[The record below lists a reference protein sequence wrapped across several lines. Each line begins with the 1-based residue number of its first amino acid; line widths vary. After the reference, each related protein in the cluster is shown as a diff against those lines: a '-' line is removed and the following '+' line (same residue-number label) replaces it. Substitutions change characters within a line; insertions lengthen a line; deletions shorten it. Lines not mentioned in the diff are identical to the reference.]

1 MKKTLT
7 EMTQEELWEMF
18 PIILKAHNPR
28 YKNWYEQQAEELSN
42 TLAHKDIYRINHIGS
57 TAVEGL
63 IAKPTVDILL
73 EMSRNCDMEGL
84 RRTLEENG
92 WIYMSG
98 EHQPECRLVFN
109 KGYTPQGFAE
119 KVFHLHVRY
128 AGDWDELYFRDYLM
142 AHSDAA
148 HAYEELKKRLCVEF
162 EHNRDAYT
170 QAKGD
175 FIQGATEK
183 ARKEMQGKYI
193 PR

>member
-7 EMTQEELWEMF
+7 EMTQEELWELF

-28 YKNWYEQQAEELSN
+28 YKNWYEQQAEELLN
-42 TLAHKDIYRINHIGS
+42 TLAHKDIYRMNHIGS
-57 TAVEGL
+57 TAVDGL

-73 EMSRNCDMEGL
+73 EMNRGCDMEQL
-84 RRTLEENG
+84 RKTLGEDD

-98 EHQPECRLVFN
+98 ELHPEYRLVFN
-109 KGYTPQGFAE
+109 KGYTLQGFAE

-142 AHSDAA
+142 VHSDVAR
-148 HAYEELKKRLCVEF
+148 AYEELKKRLCAEF
-162 EHNRDAYT
+162 KHNRDAYT